1 MHKAAWCVLAILISG
16 CAPDTEDIFPQD
28 GPKMVDIY
36 DQALKSSGRGDDD
49 PWDGAR
55 ALAASQARLDDVSDY
70 TRTAKNE
77 IDNLFPTLAN
87 PDLVMYVFPHLTS
100 DERLP
105 VPGYATSFPLFER
118 PEFALPGED
127 AAPSKLGPTSKI
139 RIISGDTGSSLIR
152 TF

>member
-1 MHKAAWCVLAILISG
+1 MQKAAWCVLAILISG
-16 CAPDTEDIFPQD
+16 CSSDIEDIIPQG
-28 GPKMVDIY
+28 GPTIVDIY
-36 DQALKSSGRGDDD
+36 DQALKSSGQGDDD
-49 PWDGAR
+49 PLDHAR
-55 ALAASQARLDDVSDY
+55 EAAASQARLDDVSDY

-77 IDNLFPTLAN
+77 IDNLFPTLEN

-118 PEFALPGED
+118 TEFALPGES
-127 AAPSKLGPTSKI
+127 AAPSKGGETSKI
-139 RIISGDTGSSLIR
+139 RIINGKANSSLIR